1 MYCYCPH
8 FSEHSTVLM
17 QGCACSQQQG
27 AEGGKGL
34 GGEGRGGG
42 GMDAGGELKGAVP
55 QSPMTRLQL

>member
-1 MYCYCPH
+1 
-8 FSEHSTVLM
+8 M